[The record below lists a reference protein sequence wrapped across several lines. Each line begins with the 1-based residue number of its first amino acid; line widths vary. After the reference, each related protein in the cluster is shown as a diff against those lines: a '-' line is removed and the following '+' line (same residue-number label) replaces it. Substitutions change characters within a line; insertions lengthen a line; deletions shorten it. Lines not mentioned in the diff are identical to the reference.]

1 MWKYAEV
8 EAVLSKKQFIV
19 ETKHI
24 QNFKNYSQSTKG
36 KLYYVQQSGKSVKCL
51 ILKTA
56 NTMEDINN
64 PRLRS
69 RRPKINLSSLEEK
82 SDDSDESMDLT
93 TTKRKR
99 KVKVQNE
106 AHAKKI
112 TSQDIL
118 RIYEEQR
125 SKGDDSSGE
134 VIPDSDGEDGDSTHD
149 EDDTVEGTIEHEH
162 ENNNNDV
169 DHTTEQEDNDHEY
182 DPIIRNEE
190 GTSEDNIFSN
200 TQVSTDSGHEGRNV
214 VDQEL
219 QIHAIGGMIDKRNE
233 QNNKLLLEEE
243 RQQRLKELK
252 QKQSRQ
258 EQLEQDNREQEPQDL
273 EEQKILEEEQ
283 HRLKELKRQKDQR
296 EREQRGRERQEH
308 REREQRE
315 RECREHRERREQQ
328 ERERREQRERE
339 HREQQQREHRE
350 QQQRDRMEREQ
361 ERRNRLERDQRNRER
376 PERRNLTDDEEE
388 DVTNPV
394 YIGGN
399 IFIPSL
405 AYTEAFR
412 EYRPAKFITIMS
424 HAIWGY
430 KNLALRAVKVMGRNR
445 NKLPLTPAK
454 KLY

>member
-1 MWKYAEV
+1 MFD
-8 EAVLSKKQFIV
+8 S
-19 ETKHI
+19 
-24 QNFKNYSQSTKG
+24 
-36 KLYYVQQSGKSVKCL
+36 
-51 ILKTA
+51 KTA

-134 VIPDSDGEDGDSTHD
+134 VIPDCDGEDGDSTHD
-149 EDDTVEGTIEHEH
+149 EDDTVEGTIEHEY

-200 TQVSTDSGHEGRNV
+200 TQVSTDSEHEGRNA

-273 EEQKILEEEQ
+273 EEQK
-283 HRLKELKRQKDQR
+283 
-296 EREQRGRERQEH
+296 
-308 REREQRE
+308 
-315 RECREHRERREQQ
+315 
-328 ERERREQRERE
+328 
-339 HREQQQREHRE
+339 
-350 QQQRDRMEREQ
+350 
-361 ERRNRLERDQRNRER
+361 
-376 PERRNLTDDEEE
+376 
-388 DVTNPV
+388 
-394 YIGGN
+394 Y
-399 IFIPSL
+399 
-405 AYTEAFR
+405 
-412 EYRPAKFITIMS
+412 
-424 HAIWGY
+424 
-430 KNLALRAVKVMGRNR
+430 
-445 NKLPLTPAK
+445 
-454 KLY
+454 